1 MREDM
6 SKVVIERPRSGHSLP
21 GYKTRLRVRR
31 YDPEKDYE
39 DTPKRVSG
47 SRSKYVRAGETKY
60 FSDFLSP
67 LRRFLRTNVG
77 RPWDKVYSEM
87 RENLDDR
94 KVTGRHVFEHVEME
108 VETHAL
114 IGGDG
119 EVYILGYNG
128 GLQPIYGF
136 YVDPRT
142 GLLCWSDSR
151 PPWKQRGKSKT
162 DAQEVNH
169 VRLSANT
176 CYVKMSGIW
185 YFIEFKNYENEDD
198 RDQANQPLRS
208 ILIHEISSAS
218 LLLLRKKQLSHKEL
232 KTAKLKNDH
241 PLAVKGEVNQ
251 R

>member
-1 MREDM
+1 
-6 SKVVIERPRSGHSLP
+6 
-21 GYKTRLRVRR
+21 
-31 YDPEKDYE
+31 
-39 DTPKRVSG
+39 
-47 SRSKYVRAGETKY
+47 
-60 FSDFLSP
+60 
-67 LRRFLRTNVG
+67 
-77 RPWDKVYSEM
+77 
-87 RENLDDR
+87 DR

-128 GLQPIYGF
+128 CPQPIYGF

-162 DAQEVNH
+162 DTQEVNH

-176 CYVKMSGIW
+176 GHVKMSGIW

-208 ILIHEISSAS
+208 ILIPEISSAS

-232 KTAKLKNDH
+232 KTAK
-241 PLAVKGEVNQ
+241 
-251 R
+251 